1 VVILSKFLQHT
12 AQILRD
18 LPAEAGAVL
27 AIPRDRMRD
36 HHDPWRQWANALPT
50 DGVGMRLVTMPRGG
64 DRHADRSRDE
74 ALAEIGYLAVRS
86 TTECAGADRRCC
98 LHRHVALIVDGELT
112 DRGRGWLRDLA
123 EASPR
128 PHFIVRPVDEVTVA
142 RERASAWLVWPETRD
157 VRVTRARGLQAAG
170 RHVAALMWL
179 RSASEAAARRGDEWA
194 QALTL
199 AEYGRLAF
207 RQPDGRLWAS
217 VRATCRRALQR
228 VRSLEPRTHVV
239 ALACQAA
246 LLAGEIE
253 AAAAMMAGVAVE
265 CELADVDVPPW
276 IAGGQ
281 MDVALWMGRWD
292 DAADAVR
299 GLPRTSPDAFGR
311 SALLA
316 WLRQDRQALDDVAE
330 ALKTS
335 ANDTSRDPNRWR
347 LVAELLVACRQ
358 GDGTSVIPRAAQ
370 VARDGPAHWGRSVAI
385 DVLRAVDAHSE
396 AREVLEVWRQDCRG
410 PIDTLLMRQLA
421 GEDPGRK
428 STIPETLAGVRRW
441 GERRGVMTMWGGVA
455 ALLDEVNNAED
466 DACALK
472 RGCRWVRAHT
482 GTGRV
487 MVLAADTGTA
497 LVADPEGV
505 APGEDDVRA
514 PVRQGGVTI
523 GWVLAARRARDA
535 DELAGCVKALAS
547 VCAPSVRAR
556 LDVLRAATIDD
567 PLVQDLRGLSPAM
580 VALRAAIARVAPT
593 TFPVLIEGES
603 GVGKELVARA
613 VHRLSARRDRR
624 LAAINCA
631 ALTDELF
638 ETELFGHTRG
648 AFTGAVGARTGL
660 FEDAHQ
666 GTLFLDEV
674 GELSPRA
681 QAKLLRTLQEGE
693 IRRVGDNHARVVDV
707 RVVAATNRSLA
718 AAVSTGGFREDLLF
732 RLAVV
737 RLTVPPLRERVQDIP
752 GLAQTFWAGAAR
764 HRVTRAWL
772 APDAMAAL
780 CRYDWPGNVRELQNV
795 VAGLVL
801 AAPDRGRVTARH
813 VGSVIQVQ
821 GHGGESAGLSLE
833 EARRALDRRLV
844 TSALARHAGCR
855 TAAARDLGVTRQGLA
870 KLMTRLAVSAEG
882 V

>member
-1 VVILSKFLQHT
+1 
-12 AQILRD
+12 
-18 LPAEAGAVL
+18 
-27 AIPRDRMRD
+27 MRD
-36 HHDPWRQWANALPT
+36 HHDPWREWANTLPT
-50 DGVGMRLVTMPRGG
+50 DGVGMRLVTRPPSS
-64 DRHADRSRDE
+64 DVHAARCRDA
-74 ALAEIGYLAVRS
+74 ALTSIGYLAVPA
-86 TTECAGADRRCC
+86 TTEVTGAERRRC
-98 LHRHVALIVDGELT
+98 LHRHVALIVDGTLT
-112 DRGRGWLRDLA
+112 ETGRGWLRDLA
-123 EASPR
+123 STSPR
-128 PHFIVRPVDEVTVA
+128 PHLIVRPADDVSVA
-142 RERASAWLVWPETRD
+142 RERASAWLVWPETPD
-157 VRVTRARGLQAAG
+157 VRVARARGLQAAG
-170 RHVAALMWL
+170 RQVAALMWL
-179 RSASEAAARRGDEWA
+179 RSACEAAVRRGDEWGIA
-194 QALTL
+194 MTFA
-199 AEYGRLAF
+199 AYGRLVF
-207 RQPDGRLWAS
+207 RQRDCRLWAS
-217 VRATCRRALQR
+217 VRATGRRALQR
-228 VRSLEPRTHVV
+228 VRSFEPRSHVV
-239 ALACQAA
+239 ALTCQAA
-246 LLAGEIE
+246 MLVGEIE
-253 AAAAMMAGVAVE
+253 AAAAEVAGAAVE
-265 CELADVDVPPW
+265 CELGEVDVPPW
-276 IAGGQ
+276 IAGAQ
-281 MDVALWMGRWD
+281 MDVALVMGRWD
-292 DAADAVR
+292 DAEAAVR
-299 GLPRTSPDAFGR
+299 LLPRASPEALGR
-311 SALLA
+311 RALLA
-316 WLRQDRQALDDVAE
+316 WLRQDRQALDDVAGV
-330 ALKTS
+330 LGGS
-335 ANDTSRDPNRWR
+335 ADDRSCDLNRWR
-347 LVAELLVACRQ
+347 LVAELLVTFRQ
-358 GDGTSVIPRAAQ
+358 GDRVSVLPLAAQ
-370 VARDGPAHWGRSVAI
+370 VARDGPTPWGRGVAI
-385 DVLRAVDAHSE
+385 DVLRAADAHTE
-396 AREVLEVWRQDCRG
+396 AGEWVERWRLDRRG
-410 PIDTLLMRQLA
+410 PIDSLLLAQLA
-421 GEDPGRK
+421 GDDVGGQL
-428 STIPETLAGVRRW
+428 TMPESLAGLRRW

-466 DACALK
+466 DTSALK

-487 MVLAADTGTA
+487 VVLAADTGTA

-505 APGEDDVRA
+505 GPGEDDVRA

-523 GWVLAARRARDA
+523 GWVMAARRARDA

-556 LDVLRAATIDD
+556 LDVLRAGTVDD
-567 PLVQDLRGLSPAM
+567 PLAQDLLGLSPAM
-580 VALRAAIARVAPT
+580 VALRASIARVAPT

-638 ETELFGHTRG
+638 EAELFGHTRG

-693 IRRVGDNHARVVDV
+693 IRRVGDNHARAVDV
-707 RVVAATNRSLA
+707 RVVAATNRPLA

-752 GLAQTFWAGAAR
+752 ALAQTFWAGATR
-764 HRVTRAWL
+764 HRATRAWL

-801 AAPDRGRVTARH
+801 AAPDRGRVTPRH
-813 VGSVIQVQ
+813 VASVIQVQ
-821 GHGGESAGLSLE
+821 GDAGASAGLSLE
-833 EARRALDRRLV
+833 EARRTLDRRLV

>member
-1 VVILSKFLQHT
+1 V
-12 AQILRD
+12 D
-18 LPAEAGAVL
+18 
-27 AIPRDRMRD
+27 D
-36 HHDPWRQWANALPT
+36 
-50 DGVGMRLVTMPRGG
+50 
-64 DRHADRSRDE
+64 
-74 ALAEIGYLAVRS
+74 
-86 TTECAGADRRCC
+86 
-98 LHRHVALIVDGELT
+98 VA
-112 DRGRGWLRDLA
+112 
-123 EASPR
+123 
-128 PHFIVRPVDEVTVA
+128 VA
-142 RERASAWLVWPETRD
+142 RERATTWLVWPETSD
-157 VRVTRARGLQAAG
+157 GRVTRARGLEAAG
-170 RHVAALMWL
+170 RPATALMWL
-179 RSASEAAARRGDEWA
+179 RSACEAAARRGDEWGVA
-194 QALTL
+194 MTL
-199 AEYGRLAF
+199 AAYGRLAL
-207 RQPDGRLWAS
+207 RQRDCRLWAS
-217 VRATCRRALQR
+217 VRATCRRALPR
-228 VRSLEPRTHVV
+228 VRSLEPRTHIV
-239 ALACQAA
+239 ALTCQAA
-246 LLAGEIE
+246 MCAGEIE
-253 AAAAMMAGVAVE
+253 AAAAVVAGAAVE
-265 CELADVDVPPW
+265 CELADIDVPPW
-276 IAGGQ
+276 IAGAQ
-281 MDVALWMGRWD
+281 MDVALVMGRWD
-292 DAADAVR
+292 DAEAAVR
-299 GLPRTSPDAFGR
+299 MLPRASPEALGR
-311 SALLA
+311 TALLA
-316 WLRQDRQALDDVAE
+316 WLRQDRQALDAVAE
-330 ALKTS
+330 ALEAGVS
-335 ANDTSRDPNRWR
+335 GTSRDPHRWR
-347 LVAELLVACRQ
+347 PVAELLVALRR
-358 GDGTSVIPRAAQ
+358 GDRVSVVPLASQ
-370 VARDGPAHWGRSVAI
+370 VAHDGPTPWGRGLAI
-385 DVLRAVDAHSE
+385 DVLRAVDAHHE
-396 AREVLEVWRQDCRG
+396 AGDWMARWRQDCRG
-410 PIDTLLMRQLA
+410 PIDAVLMGQLA
-421 GEDPGRK
+421 REDTGGQ
-428 STIPETLAGVRRW
+428 STIPESLAGLRRW

-466 DACALK
+466 DTSALK

-487 MVLAADTGTA
+487 LVLAADTGAA
-497 LVADPEGV
+497 LMTDPDGV
-505 APGEDDVRA
+505 APGDDDVRA

-523 GWVLAARRARDA
+523 GWVIAARRARDA

-556 LDVLRAATIDD
+556 LDVLRAATADD
-567 PLVQDLRGLSPAM
+567 PLAQDLRGLSPAM
-580 VALRAAIARVAPT
+580 VALRASIARVAPT
-593 TFPVLIEGES
+593 TFSVLIEGES

-613 VHRLSARRDRR
+613 VHRLSARRDHR

-638 ETELFGHTRG
+638 EAELFGHTRG

-693 IRRVGDNHARVVDV
+693 IRRVGDNHARAVDV

-780 CRYDWPGNVRELQNV
+780 CRHDWPGNVRELQNV

-813 VGSVIQVQ
+813 VASVIQVQ
-821 GHGGESAGLSLE
+821 GDAGAPAGLSLE
-833 EARRALDRRLV
+833 EARRTLDRRLV

>member
-1 VVILSKFLQHT
+1 MERTGDVF
-12 AQILRD
+12 
-18 LPAEAGAVL
+18 
-27 AIPRDRMRD
+27 AIPHVMRD
-36 HHDPWRQWANALPT
+36 HHDPWREWAEALPT
-50 DGVGMRLVTMPRGG
+50 DGVGMRLVTLPRSHEAHV
-64 DRHADRSRDE
+64 DPRRDA
-74 ALAEIGYLAVRS
+74 ALASIGYLALPA
-86 TTECAGADRRCC
+86 TTDLTGADRRRC
-98 LHRHVALIVDGELT
+98 LHRHVALLVDGPLT
-112 DRGRGWLRDLA
+112 ETGRGWIRDLA
-123 EASPR
+123 DASPR
-128 PHFIVRPVDEVTVA
+128 PHLIVRNADDMVVV
-142 RERASAWLVWPETRD
+142 RERAGAWALWPERPD
-157 VRVTRARGLQAAG
+157 VRADRARGLQAKG
-170 RHVAALMWL
+170 RPAAALMWL

-194 QALTL
+194 VALTL
-199 AEYGRLAF
+199 AEYGRLAL
-207 RQPDGRLWAS
+207 RQPDCRMWTS
-217 VRATCRRALQR
+217 VRASCRRALQR
-228 VRSLEPRTHVV
+228 LRSLEPRTHVA

-253 AAAAMMAGVAVE
+253 AAAAVIAGVAVE
-265 CELADVDVPPW
+265 CELGHVDVPPW
-276 IAGGQ
+276 IAGAQ
-281 MDVALWMGRWD
+281 MDVALVMARWE

-299 GLPRTSPDAFGR
+299 VLPRASCEALGR

-316 WLRQDRQALDDVAE
+316 WLRQDRQALDDVAG
-330 ALKTS
+330 ALMTRS
-335 ANDTSRDPNRWR
+335 HDTSCDPHRWG
-347 LVAELLVACRQ
+347 LVAELLVACRH
-358 GDGTSVIPRAAQ
+358 GDRASILPLAEQ
-370 VARDGPAHWGRSVAI
+370 AARDGPVPWGRAVAI
-385 DVLRAVDAHSE
+385 DVLRTVDADTE
-396 AREVLEVWRQDCRG
+396 TRRLLEVWRRDCRG
-410 PIDTLLMRQLA
+410 PIDTRLMATLA
-421 GEDPGRK
+421 GENAEGQSPL
-428 STIPETLAGVRRW
+428 PESLAGVRRW

-466 DACALK
+466 EVSALK

-487 MVLAADTGTA
+487 IVLAADTGAA
-497 LVADPEGV
+497 LLADPEGT

-523 GWVLAARRARDA
+523 GWVMAARRVRDA

-556 LDVLRAATIDD
+556 LDVLRAATADD
-567 PLVQDLRGLSPAM
+567 PLAQDLLGLSPAM
-580 VALRAAIARVAPT
+580 VALRASIARVAST

-638 ETELFGHTRG
+638 EAELFGHTRG

-693 IRRVGDNHARVVDV
+693 IRRVGDNHARAVDV
-707 RVVAATNRSLA
+707 RVVAATNRSLTT
-718 AAVSTGGFREDLLF
+718 AVSTGGFREDLLF

-764 HRVTRAWL
+764 HRATRAWL

-780 CRYDWPGNVRELQNV
+780 CRHDWPGNVRELQNV

-813 VGSVIQVQ
+813 VASVIQVQ
-821 GHGGESAGLSLE
+821 GSGGEVAGLSLE
-833 EARRALDRRLV
+833 EARRTLDRRLV

-855 TAAARDLGVTRQGLA
+855 TAAAQDLGVTRQGLA